1 MIAVLFGTYNSAH
14 AANVLL
20 AGDLE
25 RAGLEVRSCHEPL
38 WEETRDKHDAYFAP
52 LALIRLGARWLRAA
66 ARLGRRYRGASP
78 APDLVV
84 AGFNGQL
91 DVVLARVIARRRP
104 LLFAP
109 LVTVTETLIDDRAT
123 YRADS
128 LAARLLALLDR
139 VTLGLADRIVIDT
152 AAHRE
157 YLCERLGVPHERILV
172 QYLGAEDTFAPTTSP
187 VDRPA
192 GAVSSTPARSVT
204 TASCREEG
212 GPSAVEGDPS
222 ERARPLRVLFYC
234 TYVPLHG
241 ARVVAAALGQLSPRD
256 GIAVEMVGTG
266 PERAACEAIVRD
278 LPHVRL
284 RDWIPYQELPARIR
298 AADVVLGIFGS
309 SIKARMVVPNKVYQ
323 AAQVGRAIVTADTPA
338 IREVF
343 RPGESIWTIDPEP
356 SALAGALRRLA
367 RETDLR
373 ERLGREAR
381 ADVLRAAGPA
391 VRAARLAEVADELV
405 HGAARG
411 RAG

>member
-1 MIAVLFGTYNSAH
+1 MT
-14 AANVLL
+14 
-20 AGDLE
+20 
-25 RAGLEVRSCHEPL
+25 C
-38 WEETRDKHDAYFAP
+38 
-52 LALIRLGARWLRAA
+52 
-66 ARLGRRYRGASP
+66 
-78 APDLVV
+78 
-84 AGFNGQL
+84 
-91 DVVLARVIARRRP
+91 
-104 LLFAP
+104 
-109 LVTVTETLIDDRAT
+109 
-123 YRADS
+123 
-128 LAARLLALLDR
+128 
-139 VTLGLADRIVIDT
+139 
-152 AAHRE
+152 
-157 YLCERLGVPHERILV
+157 
-172 QYLGAEDTFAPTTSP
+172 
-187 VDRPA
+187 
-192 GAVSSTPARSVT
+192 
-204 TASCREEG
+204 
-212 GPSAVEGDPS
+212 
-222 ERARPLRVLFYC
+222 
-234 TYVPLHG
+234 
-241 ARVVAAALGQLSPRD
+241 
-256 GIAVEMVGTG
+256 
-266 PERAACEAIVRD
+266 AACEAIVRD

-391 VRAARLAEVADELV
+391 VRAARLAEVADVLV